1 MVHTPST
8 FVALKHGWRLT
19 ALNPQAIP
27 DENVRSACEKGI
39 PADMPNEAMRIL
51 LEAGLIPDPFDGANE
66 QKLQWVGDV
75 DWRFTCTFE
84 WHNDGNTR
92 HDLVAYGIDTIA
104 SISLN
109 GRFVDKVDDYYRTYR
124 WDVRSQLREGENTL
138 VVDVLSPVRESSRL
152 EQVRGLYP
160 HTEHHAFNQIRKPSS
175 QFGWDWGI
183 DIANAG
189 IWQPIGI
196 DSWSGARIVSVR
208 PLVDVDRHGTG
219 ILNAD
224 VEVEREGMGVG
235 RNISMNNPQESRV
248 PVTVHVSISS
258 PAKDGQEGRTYE
270 AEQVVEPTRNHAK
283 IQIEVP
289 NAQLWWPRGYGDH
302 PLYTVTVTAQ
312 PSDSAQHAITAQW
325 NGHVGFRTV
334 SFTTDADN
342 NGRPFQI
349 FINHVPIHAMGY
361 NWIPD
366 DALITRVGTQR
377 HERAFR
383 DLTESNSN
391 IVRVWGGGLYEDD
404 EFYDLADSNGI
415 MVWQDCALA
424 CASYP
429 EDPHTVEDITCEIRE
444 QIIRLCSHPS
454 LVVWNGSNEDYI
466 AYAQWGGYKQNL
478 CDKDEPVNAYG
489 FHEKGWGDLYYSHI
503 IPDLLNRL
511 DPTRIYIPSSPMA
524 FTKQTSAGD
533 VGDGTSHIWDIWND
547 VDYRHYAAYAP
558 RFADEFGYQAPPAW
572 STLTRVV
579 HDQPISLTGPQM
591 SAHQKAVNG
600 QIKLARGMR
609 GHLTPG
615 ATNDISRNADGSRN
629 WLLPTDSWKDP
640 EDWHWACQLQQA
652 QAIRFGVS
660 HFRSI
665 EPINAGSIIWQLNDD
680 WPVISWAAVDYDGH
694 RKPLWYAS
702 RQFFANR
709 FATIQ
714 REISEENRHDHSWEG
729 MTPLTP
735 DILVLTAVND
745 TREPWSGTW
754 TIRRVRFDGTE
765 LASQTETMSLKA
777 GQSGH
782 IRLNDNVAHAT
793 DLTQEVIVATA
804 SADPSTNGPAFER
817 TIFDCAEV
825 IDQKLAQP
833 SEAFSA
839 TCEPAEGG
847 YLLTVTAKSYV
858 RDLFCMVDKVDAHAQ
873 VDQGMI
879 SLLPGE
885 KAELHISSSHA
896 GQADQYVAPRVVRSA
911 NDLCRN

>member
-8 FVALKHGWRLT
+8 FVELKDGWRLT
-19 ALNPQAIP
+19 ALNPQVIP
-27 DENVRSACEKGI
+27 DQRVRSACEKGI
-39 PADMPNEAMRIL
+39 PAQMPNEAMRIL
-51 LEAGLIPDPFDGANE
+51 LEAGLISDPYDADNE

-75 DWRFTCTFE
+75 DWRFECTFQ
-84 WHNDGNTR
+84 WHDDGNTR

-109 GRFVDKVDDYYRTYR
+109 GRFIDKVDDYYRSYR
-124 WDVRSQLREGENTL
+124 WDVRPQLCEGENHLT
-138 VVDVLSPVRESSRL
+138 VDVLSPVRESSRL
-152 EQVRGLYP
+152 EQVRGIYP

-224 VEVEREGMGVG
+224 VEVEREGVGVSNTIPMDDPHKG
-235 RNISMNNPQESRV
+235 RV
-248 PVTVHVSISS
+248 PVKVCVTLNEPGHSS
-258 PAKDGQEGRTYE
+258 HTYQ
-270 AEQVVEPTRNHAK
+270 AEQIVDPARNHAK
-283 IQIEVP
+283 IEIEVP
-289 NAQLWWPRGYGDH
+289 DAQLWWPHGYGEQ
-302 PLYTVTVTAQ
+302 PLYDITVTAS
-312 PSDSAQHAITAQW
+312 PAGKSTAPKTTTPAQW

-349 FINHVPIHAMGY
+349 IVNHVPIHAMGY

-366 DALITRVGTQR
+366 DALITRVGTAR

-404 EFYDLADSNGI
+404 EFYDLADQNGI

-424 CASYP
+424 CATYP

-466 AYAQWGGYKQNL
+466 AYAQWGGYKQNVR
-478 CDKDEPVNAYG
+478 DDDEPVNAYG

-579 HDQPISLTGPQM
+579 HDSPISLTGAQM
-591 SAHQKAVNG
+591 MAHQKAIGG

-615 ATNDISRNADGSRN
+615 KTNDISRNPDGSRN
-629 WLLPTDSWKDP
+629 WLLPTDEWKDP

-680 WPVISWAAVDYDGH
+680 WPVVSWAAVDYDGH

-709 FATIQ
+709 FVTIQ

-735 DILVLTAVND
+735 DILVLTALND
-745 TREPWSGTW
+745 TRLPWSGTW
-754 TIRRVRFDGTE
+754 TIRRISFDGTV
-765 LASQTETMSLKA
+765 LASQSEKMNLKA
-777 GQSGH
+777 GQAGH
-782 IRLNDNVAHAT
+782 VRLSHD
-793 DLTQEVIVATA
+793 VATA
-804 SADPSTNGPAFER
+804 EDPSTELIVASAQADPSVHGPRFER
-817 TIFDCAEV
+817 TIFDFAEV
-825 IDQKLAQP
+825 IDQKLSHP
-833 SEAFSA
+833 SDAFSA

-847 YLLTVTAKSYV
+847 YRLKVTAHSYV
-858 RDLFCMVDKVDAHAQ
+858 RDLFCMVDKVDSAASI
-873 VDQGMI
+873 DQGMI

-885 KAELHISSSHA
+885 SAVLKISSTHA
-896 GQADQYVAPRVVRSA
+896 DQADRFLEPRVLRSA
-911 NDLCRN
+911 NDLCRR